1 VTTVPRDAIIGRLV
15 DGRYE
20 VLERIARGG
29 MATVYRA
36 IDRRLDRDVAVK
48 VMHPHLA
55 ESEDFVSRF
64 RREARAAARLS
75 HPHVVGVFDQ
85 GMWEDSF
92 YLTMEYVDGHDLRSE
107 LRVDG
112 ALTLERALAVTQ
124 SVLDALAS
132 AHRRGLVHRDIKPEN
147 FLVSDEGDVKLIDF
161 ALARRSRG
169 LLGRLL
175 VPRSKVQGTKSYMA
189 PEQIRGKALDQRADL
204 YSLACTLYELV
215 SGRPPFAAPSV
226 KQLLSKHLN
235 SPPPP
240 LEAANRRVTPE
251 FAQLIRWAMSKN
263 PADRP
268 RSTQEF
274 FERIRQ
280 TPIFWRTLE

>member
-1 VTTVPRDAIIGRLV
+1 VGCFSVNKAVPGYLGAYRLLNAVQTGPTSQIWQAYHDGQQRFFAIKTL
-15 DGRYE
+15 
-20 VLERIARGG
+20 LEK
-29 MATVYRA
+29 YR
-36 IDRRLDRDVAVK
+36 RKRTYVSYLRWEYRVGSRLDCPRVIRICEFAYDRGVPYLAMEWFPGGTMKTRLRPGADATAALLPKIAVQAAEAVAYVN
-48 VMHPHLA
+48 
-55 ESEDFVSRF
+55 S
-64 RREARAAARLS
+64 
-75 HPHVVGVFDQ
+75 Q
-85 GMWEDSF
+85 GW
-92 YLTMEYVDGHDLRSE
+92 
-107 LRVDG
+107 
-112 ALTLERALAVTQ
+112 
-124 SVLDALAS
+124 
-132 AHRRGLVHRDIKPEN
+132 VHRDIKPE
-147 FLVSDEGDVKLIDF
+147 
-161 ALARRSRG
+161 
-169 LLGRLL
+169 
-175 VPRSKVQGTKSYMA
+175 SYMA

>member
-1 VTTVPRDAIIGRLV
+1 VGCFSVNKAVPGYLGAYRLLNAVQTGPTSQIWQAYHDGQQRFFAIKTL
-15 DGRYE
+15 
-20 VLERIARGG
+20 LEK
-29 MATVYRA
+29 YR
-36 IDRRLDRDVAVK
+36 RKRTYVSYLRWEYRVGSRLDCPRVIRICEFAYDRGVPYLAMEWFPGGTMKTRLRPGADATAALLPKIAVQAAEAVAYVN
-48 VMHPHLA
+48 
-55 ESEDFVSRF
+55 S
-64 RREARAAARLS
+64 
-75 HPHVVGVFDQ
+75 Q
-85 GMWEDSF
+85 GW
-92 YLTMEYVDGHDLRSE
+92 
-107 LRVDG
+107 
-112 ALTLERALAVTQ
+112 
-124 SVLDALAS
+124 
-132 AHRRGLVHRDIKPEN
+132 VHRDIKPEN